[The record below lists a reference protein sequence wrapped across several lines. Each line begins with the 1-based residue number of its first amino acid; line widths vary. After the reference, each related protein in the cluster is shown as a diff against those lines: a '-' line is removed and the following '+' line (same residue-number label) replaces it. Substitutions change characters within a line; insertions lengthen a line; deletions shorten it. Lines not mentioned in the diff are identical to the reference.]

1 VHKHIETRLNFGD
14 FSDALGVVSRLPVLP
29 TQKQSHPERNLTMR
43 GTRRGFKMIS
53 VVAVLAAACHSAPNS
68 ASPAA
73 AGASAAETAVSS
85 APLSSQLTTATI
97 TDPSL
102 NNMTAATLTIPA
114 GWKMQGIMLLSP
126 CNTPPFPAY
135 RAYSPDG
142 LTQMRAEPVFGW
154 HWAPNVRNLPNAGCA
169 PLSGVM
175 TAAQFLDY
183 YISTLK
189 GGVHVVGP
197 MTVPPKYQ
205 QWASGLAAQFNQIS
219 SGQVQSLQANHTA
232 DTAALRVQVINGSF
246 VVEERLRAAVECGVN
261 NNPGVMNGGNCWARL
276 DVLTAPQGKLD
287 ALVQLVDSN
296 NLPHGVVD
304 PQWGQAFLARQQR
317 QGDAMLAQLAAQA
330 KAESNMIYQQFQQ
343 NMARSQAEHQAF
355 MQQQESQFQSAM
367 SNANASMNAQTT
379 AASDWV
385 DYALDQQTVVGA
397 GGTAKVSSAYSQTWS
412 NGQGQW
418 YQTNNPN
425 SNPNGVF
432 SGNWTQDTK
441 VHGNGQSY

>member
-1 VHKHIETRLNFGD
+1 MRH
-14 FSDALGVVSRLPVLP
+14 VL
-29 TQKQSHPERNLTMR
+29 TI
-43 GTRRGFKMIS
+43 FAI
-53 VVAVLAAACHSAPNS
+53 AFLAAGCRS
-68 ASPAA
+68 ASTAASSGSAA
-73 AGASAAETAVSS
+73 ATGEEGSTPSSVSPASSSVSAA
-85 APLSSQLTTATI
+85 PLGSQLTTATI
-97 TDPSL
+97 TDPTL

-154 HWAPNVRNLPNAGCA
+154 LWRPNLRNMPTTGCA

-175 TAAQFLDY
+175 TAAQFLQY
-183 YISTLK
+183 YVSTIT
-189 GGVHVVGP
+189 GGVHVVGTMP
-197 MTVPPKYQ
+197 VPAQYQ
-205 QWASGLAAQFNQIS
+205 QWASGLAAQFNQIGK
-219 SGQVQSLQANHTA
+219 GQMPSLQANHTA
-232 DTAALRVQVINGSF
+232 DTGAMRVEVMNGSF
-246 VVEERLRAAVECGVN
+246 VVEERLRAAVECAVSTGS
-261 NNPGVMNGGNCWARL
+261 GVMAGGTCWSRV

-304 PQWGQAFLARQQR
+304 PQWGQAFMARQQQ
-317 QGDAMLAQLAAQA
+317 QGNAMLARLAAQE

-343 NMARSQAEHQAF
+343 IMAASQAEHQAF

-385 DYALDQQTVVGA
+385 DYALDQQTVA
-397 GGTAKVSSAYSQTWS
+397 GSGGLAKVSSAYSQTWS

-425 SNPNGVF
+425 ANPNGIF

>member
-1 VHKHIETRLNFGD
+1 MLA
-14 FSDALGVVSRLPVLP
+14 S
-29 TQKQSHPERNLTMR
+29 
-43 GTRRGFKMIS
+43 RRGFKMIS
-53 VVAVLAAACHSAPNS
+53 VVAVFAAACHSSPNS

-73 AGASAAETAVSS
+73 LGTSAAETAISS

-97 TDPSL
+97 TDPTL

-154 HWAPNVRNLPNAGCA
+154 LWRPNVHNLPKTGCA

-175 TAAQFLDY
+175 TAAQFLQY
-183 YISTLK
+183 YVGTLT
-189 GGVHVVGP
+189 GGVHAVGTMP
-197 MTVPPKYQ
+197 VSSQYQ
-205 QWASGLAAQFNQIS
+205 QWASGLAAQMNQMNNR
-219 SGQVQSLQANHTA
+219 VMPSLQANHTA
-232 DTAALRVQVINGSF
+232 DTAALRIEILNGSF

-261 NNPGVMNGGNCWARL
+261 NDAGAMSGGTCWSRV

-317 QGDAMLAQLAAQA
+317 QGDAMLAQLAAQE
-330 KAESNMIYQQFQQ
+330 KAEGNMIYQQFQQ
-343 NMARSQAEHQAF
+343 IMARSQAEHQAF

-367 SNANASMNAQTT
+367 NNANASMNAQTT

-425 SNPNGVF
+425 ANPNGVF

>member
-1 VHKHIETRLNFGD
+1 
-14 FSDALGVVSRLPVLP
+14 
-29 TQKQSHPERNLTMR
+29 MR
-43 GTRRGFKMIS
+43 GMRHVFATTIAI
-53 VVAVLAAACHSAPNS
+53 AVLAAGCHSASTAAS
-68 ASPAA
+68 AGSSAATAA
-73 AGASAAETAVSS
+73 AGSTESS
-85 APLSSQLTTATI
+85 FSSPPLGSQLTTATI
-97 TDPSL
+97 TDPTL

-142 LTQMRAEPVFGW
+142 LTQMRAEPLFGW
-154 HWAPNVRNLPNAGCA
+154 LWRPNIRNMPNTGCA

-175 TAAQFLDY
+175 SAAQFLQY
-183 YISTLK
+183 YVGTLT
-189 GGVHVVGP
+189 GGVHVVGTMP
-197 MTVPPKYQ
+197 VPAKYQ
-205 QWASGLAAQFNQIS
+205 QWASGLADQFNQMNNNVS
-219 SGQVQSLQANHTA
+219 PSLQAHHTA
-232 DTAALRVQVINGSF
+232 DTAAMRIQVMNGSF
-246 VVEERLRAAVECGVN
+246 VVEERIRTVVECAVGAST
-261 NNPGVMNGGNCWARL
+261 GIMAGGTCWSRV

-304 PQWGQAFLARQQR
+304 PQWGQAFMARQQR
-317 QGDAMLAQLAAQA
+317 QGDAMLARLAAQA
-330 KAESNMIYQQFQQ
+330 KAESDMIYQQFQQ
-343 NMARSQAEHQAF
+343 TMAASQQEHQAF
-355 MQQQESQFQSAM
+355 MQQQESQFQSSMNNA
-367 SNANASMNAQTT
+367 SNAMNARTT

-385 DYALDQQTVVGA
+385 DYALDQQTVA
-397 GGTAKVSSAYSQTWS
+397 GSGGLAKVSSAYSQTWS

-425 SNPNGVF
+425 ANPNGVL

>member
-1 VHKHIETRLNFGD
+1 MHGMR
-14 FSDALGVVSRLPVLP
+14 RVL
-29 TQKQSHPERNLTMR
+29 M
-43 GTRRGFKMIS
+43 MIS
-53 VVAVLAAACHSAPNS
+53 ATAVLAAGCHSAS
-68 ASPAA
+68 TAASSGSAA
-73 AGASAAETAVSS
+73 ATGADGASVSS
-85 APLSSQLTTATI
+85 APLGSQLTTATI
-97 TDPSL
+97 TDPTL
-102 NNMTAATLTIPA
+102 NNMNAATLTIPA

-154 HWAPNVRNLPNAGCA
+154 LWRPNIRNMPNTGCA

-175 TAAQFLDY
+175 TAAKFLEY
-183 YISTLK
+183 YVGTIT
-189 GGVHVVGP
+189 GGVHVVGTMP
-197 MTVPPKYQ
+197 VPEKYQ
-205 QWASGLAAQFNQIS
+205 QWASGLADQFNQLNS
-219 SGQVQSLQANHTA
+219 RVAPAVQANHTA
-232 DTAALRVQVINGSF
+232 DTAALRIQVMNGSF
-246 VVEERLRAAVECGVN
+246 VVEERVRTAVECSVSNDQGI
-261 NNPGVMNGGNCWARL
+261 MKGGTCWARV
-276 DVLTAPQGKLD
+276 DVLSAPQGKLD

-304 PQWGQAFLARQQR
+304 PQWGQAFLTRQQQ
-317 QGDAMLAQLAAQA
+317 QGNAMLARLAAQA
-330 KAESNMIYQQFQQ
+330 KAESDMIYRQFQQ
-343 NMARSQAEHQAF
+343 NMAASQAEHQAF
-355 MQQQESQFQSAM
+355 MQQQESSFQSSM
-367 SNANASMNAQTT
+367 NNANAAMNARTT

-385 DYALDQQTVVGA
+385 DYALDQQTVVGS

-432 SGNWTQDTK
+432 TGNWTQDTK

>member
-1 VHKHIETRLNFGD
+1 MHGMRRL
-14 FSDALGVVSRLPVLP
+14 L
-29 TQKQSHPERNLTMR
+29 M
-43 GTRRGFKMIS
+43 MIS
-53 VVAVLAAACHSAPNS
+53 ATAVLATGCHSAS
-68 ASPAA
+68 TAASSGS
-73 AGASAAETAVSS
+73 AGATGADGASVSS
-85 APLSSQLTTATI
+85 APLGSQLTTATI
-97 TDPSL
+97 TDPTL
-102 NNMTAATLTIPA
+102 NNMNAATLTIPA

-154 HWAPNVRNLPNAGCA
+154 LWRPNIRNMPNAGCA

-175 TAAQFLDY
+175 SAAKFLEY
-183 YISTLK
+183 YVGTIT
-189 GGVHVVGP
+189 GGVHVVGTMP
-197 MTVPPKYQ
+197 VPAKYQ
-205 QWASGLAAQFNQIS
+205 QWASGLADQFNQLNS
-219 SGQVQSLQANHTA
+219 RVAPSVQANHTA
-232 DTAALRVQVINGSF
+232 DTAALRIQVMNGSF
-246 VVEERLRAAVECGVN
+246 VVEERVRTAVECAVSNDQGI
-261 NNPGVMNGGNCWARL
+261 MKGGTCWARV
-276 DVLTAPQGKLD
+276 DVLSAPQGKLD

-304 PQWGQAFLARQQR
+304 PQWGQAFLSRQQQ
-317 QGDAMLAQLAAQA
+317 QGNAMLKQLAAQA
-330 KAESNMIYQQFQQ
+330 KAESDMIYQQFQQ
-343 NMARSQAEHQAF
+343 NMAASQAEHQAF
-355 MQQQESQFQSAM
+355 MQQQESSFQSSM
-367 SNANASMNAQTT
+367 NNANAAMNARTT

-385 DYALDQQTVVGA
+385 DYALDQQTVTGS
-397 GGTAKVSSAYSQTWS
+397 GGTVKVSSTYSQTWS

>member
-1 VHKHIETRLNFGD
+1 MHG
-14 FSDALGVVSRLPVLP
+14 
-29 TQKQSHPERNLTMR
+29 MR
-43 GTRRGFKMIS
+43 RFLMMIS
-53 VVAVLAAACHSAPNS
+53 ATAVLAAGCHSAS
-68 ASPAA
+68 TAASSGSAA
-73 AGASAAETAVSS
+73 ATGADGASVSS
-85 APLSSQLTTATI
+85 APLGSQLTTATI
-97 TDPSL
+97 TDPTL
-102 NNMTAATLTIPA
+102 NNMNAATLTIPA

-154 HWAPNVRNLPNAGCA
+154 LWRPNIRNMPNTGCA

-175 TAAQFLDY
+175 SAAKFLEY
-183 YISTLK
+183 YVGTIT
-189 GGVHVVGP
+189 GGVHVVGTMP
-197 MTVPPKYQ
+197 VPAKYQ
-205 QWASGLAAQFNQIS
+205 QWASGLADQFNQLNS
-219 SGQVQSLQANHTA
+219 RVAPSVQANHTA
-232 DTAALRVQVINGSF
+232 DTAALRIQVKNGSF
-246 VVEERLRAAVECGVN
+246 VVEERVRTAVECAVSNDQGI
-261 NNPGVMNGGNCWARL
+261 MKGGTCWARV
-276 DVLTAPQGKLD
+276 DVLSAPQGKLD

-304 PQWGQAFLARQQR
+304 PQWGQAFLSRQQQ
-317 QGDAMLAQLAAQA
+317 QGNAMLKQLAAQA
-330 KAESNMIYQQFQQ
+330 KAESDMIYQQFQQ
-343 NMARSQAEHQAF
+343 NMAASQAEHQAF
-355 MQQQESQFQSAM
+355 MQQQESSFQSSM
-367 SNANASMNAQTT
+367 NNANASMNARTT

-385 DYALDQQTVVGA
+385 DYALDQQTVVGS

>member
-1 VHKHIETRLNFGD
+1 MREMGQV
-14 FSDALGVVSRLPVLP
+14 
-29 TQKQSHPERNLTMR
+29 LTM
-43 GTRRGFKMIS
+43 IS
-53 VVAVLAAACHSAPNS
+53 AIAILSAGCHSTITA
-68 ASPAA
+68 ASPDPAA
-73 AGASAAETAVSS
+73 SNGAQAKGVSYVG
-85 APLSSQLTTATI
+85 APLGSQLTTATI
-97 TDPSL
+97 ADPSL
-102 NNMTAATLTIPA
+102 NNMPAATLTIPA

-175 TAAQFLDY
+175 SAAQFLQY
-183 YISTLK
+183 YIGTLK

-197 MTVPPKYQ
+197 MAVPPKYQ

-219 SGQVQSLQANHTA
+219 SGQVPSLQSNHTA
-232 DTAALRVQVINGSF
+232 DTAALRVEVINGSF
-246 VVEERLRAAVECGVN
+246 VMEERMRAVVECGVN
-261 NNPGVMNGGNCWARL
+261 NNPGVMNGGGCWARL

-304 PQWGQAFLARQQR
+304 PQWGQAFMQRQQR
-317 QGDAMLAQLAAQA
+317 QGDAMLAKLAAQA
-330 KAESNMIYQQFQQ
+330 KAESDMIYQQFQQ

-367 SNANASMNAQTT
+367 KNANDSMNARTT

-385 DYALDQQTVVGA
+385 DYALDQQTVTGS
-397 GGTAKVSSAYSQTWS
+397 GGTVKVSSAYSQTWS

-425 SNPNGVF
+425 TNPNGVF
-432 SGNWTQDTK
+432 SGNWTQDAK
-441 VHGNGQSY
+441 VHGNGQAY

>member
-1 VHKHIETRLNFGD
+1 
-14 FSDALGVVSRLPVLP
+14 
-29 TQKQSHPERNLTMR
+29 
-43 GTRRGFKMIS
+43 MIS
-53 VVAVLAAACHSAPNS
+53 AIAVLAGGCHSAS
-68 ASPAA
+68 TAASPDPAA
-73 AGASAAETAVSS
+73 PSGAQVKAATYVGAS
-85 APLSSQLTTATI
+85 LSSQLTTATI
-97 TDPSL
+97 ADPSL
-102 NNMTAATLTIPA
+102 NNMNAATLTIPA

-154 HWAPNVRNLPNAGCA
+154 VWRPNIRNMPKTGCA

-175 TAAQFLDY
+175 PAAQFLDY
-183 YISTLK
+183 YVGTLT
-189 GGVHVVGP
+189 GGVHVVGTMP
-197 MTVPPKYQ
+197 VPAQYQ

-219 SGQVQSLQANHTA
+219 SGQMPSLQANHTA
-232 DTAALRVQVINGSF
+232 DTAALRIQVTNGSF

-261 NNPGVMNGGNCWARL
+261 NNPGVMNGGSCWARL

-317 QGDAMLAQLAAQA
+317 QGDAMLARLAAQE
-330 KAESNMIYQQFQQ
+330 KAESDMIYQQFQQ
-343 NMARSQAEHQAF
+343 NMARSQVEHQAF
-355 MQQQESQFQSAM
+355 MQQQESQFNSAM

-425 SNPNGVF
+425 ANPNGVF
-432 SGNWTQDTK
+432 NGNWTQDTK
-441 VHGNGQSY
+441 VHGNGQPY

>member
-1 VHKHIETRLNFGD
+1 MHG
-14 FSDALGVVSRLPVLP
+14 
-29 TQKQSHPERNLTMR
+29 MR
-43 GTRRGFKMIS
+43 RFLMMIS
-53 VVAVLAAACHSAPNS
+53 ATAVLAAGCHSAS
-68 ASPAA
+68 TAASSGSAA
-73 AGASAAETAVSS
+73 ATGADGASVSS
-85 APLSSQLTTATI
+85 APLGSQLTTATI
-97 TDPSL
+97 TDPTL
-102 NNMTAATLTIPA
+102 NNMNAATLTIPA

-154 HWAPNVRNLPNAGCA
+154 LWRPNIRNMPNTGCA

-175 TAAQFLDY
+175 SAAKFLEY
-183 YISTLK
+183 YVGTIT
-189 GGVHVVGP
+189 GGVHVVGTMP
-197 MTVPPKYQ
+197 VPAKYQ
-205 QWASGLAAQFNQIS
+205 QWASGLADQFNQLNS
-219 SGQVQSLQANHTA
+219 RLAPSVQANHTA
-232 DTAALRVQVINGSF
+232 DTAALRIQVKNGSF
-246 VVEERLRAAVECGVN
+246 VVEERVRTAVECAVSNDQGI
-261 NNPGVMNGGNCWARL
+261 MKGGTCWARV
-276 DVLTAPQGKLD
+276 DVLSAPQGKLD

-304 PQWGQAFLARQQR
+304 PQWGQAFLSRQQQ
-317 QGDAMLAQLAAQA
+317 QGNAMLKQLAAQA
-330 KAESNMIYQQFQQ
+330 KAESDMIYQQFQQ
-343 NMARSQAEHQAF
+343 NMAASQAEHQAF
-355 MQQQESQFQSAM
+355 MQQQESSFQSSM
-367 SNANASMNAQTT
+367 NNANASMNARTT

-385 DYALDQQTVVGA
+385 DYALDQQTVVGS

>member
-1 VHKHIETRLNFGD
+1 MKK
-14 FSDALGVVSRLPVLP
+14 FSQDLLLVVMVAAL
-29 TQKQSHPERNLTMR
+29 
-43 GTRRGFKMIS
+43 
-53 VVAVLAAACHSAPNS
+53 LAGCKSS
-68 ASPAA
+68 SES
-73 AGASAAETAVSS
+73 ASAAAAANGGSGAQSGGKAGAATYIAGS
-85 APLSSQLTTATI
+85 PLSSSLTTATI

-102 NNMTAATLTIPA
+102 SNMNAATLTIPA
-114 GWKMQGIMLLSP
+114 GWKMQGIMLVSP

-154 HWAPNVRNLPNAGCA
+154 VWRPNIRNMPTTGCA

-175 TAAQFLDY
+175 TAAQFLQY
-183 YISTLK
+183 YVGTLT
-189 GGVHVVGP
+189 GGVHVVGTMP
-197 MTVPPKYQ
+197 VPSQYQ
-205 QWASGLAAQFNQIS
+205 QWASGLAAQFNQMNS
-219 SGQVQSLQANHTA
+219 RVMAALQANHTA
-232 DTAALRVQVINGSF
+232 DTAALRIEVVNGSF
-246 VVEERLRAAVECGVN
+246 VMEERIRTAVECGVSASS
-261 NNPGVMNGGNCWARL
+261 GSMAGGTCWARV
-276 DVLTAPQGKLD
+276 DVLTAPLGKLD

-296 NLPHGVVD
+296 NLPHGVVE

-317 QGDAMLAQLAAQA
+317 QGDAMLAQLAAKE

-343 NMARSQAEHQAF
+343 NMARSQARHQAF

-367 SNANASMNAQTT
+367 NNANASMNARTT

-425 SNPNGVF
+425 ANPNGVF

-441 VHGNGQSY
+441 VHGNGQPY

>member
-1 VHKHIETRLNFGD
+1 
-14 FSDALGVVSRLPVLP
+14 
-29 TQKQSHPERNLTMR
+29 MR
-43 GTRRGFKMIS
+43 GMRQVFTMIS
-53 VVAVLAAACHSAPNS
+53 AIAVLAGGCHSAS
-68 ASPAA
+68 TAASPDPAA
-73 AGASAAETAVSS
+73 PSGAQVKAATYVGAS
-85 APLSSQLTTATI
+85 LSSQLTTATI
-97 TDPSL
+97 ADPSL
-102 NNMTAATLTIPA
+102 NNMNAATLTIPA

-154 HWAPNVRNLPNAGCA
+154 VWRPNIRNMPKTGCA

-175 TAAQFLDY
+175 PAAQFLDY
-183 YISTLK
+183 YVGTLT
-189 GGVHVVGP
+189 GGVHVVGTMP
-197 MTVPPKYQ
+197 VPAQYQ

-219 SGQVQSLQANHTA
+219 SGQMPSLQANHTA
-232 DTAALRVQVINGSF
+232 DTAALRIQVTNGSF

-261 NNPGVMNGGNCWARL
+261 NNPGVMNGGSCWARL

-317 QGDAMLAQLAAQA
+317 QGDAMLARLAAQE
-330 KAESNMIYQQFQQ
+330 KAESDMIYQQFQQ
-343 NMARSQAEHQAF
+343 NMARSQVEHQAF
-355 MQQQESQFQSAM
+355 MQQQESQFNSAM

-425 SNPNGVF
+425 ANPNGVF
-432 SGNWTQDTK
+432 NGNWTQDTK
-441 VHGNGQSY
+441 VHGNGQPY

>member
-1 VHKHIETRLNFGD
+1 MRK
-14 FSDALGVVSRLPVLP
+14 VL
-29 TQKQSHPERNLTMR
+29 HV
-43 GTRRGFKMIS
+43 FAMIS
-53 VVAVLAAACHSAPNS
+53 SMTVLAAGCHSTP
-68 ASPAA
+68 
-73 AGASAAETAVSS
+73 TAVSPEPA
-85 APLSSQLTTATI
+85 APAGAQASTATYVSSVPLNTQMTAVTI

-114 GWKMQGIMLLSP
+114 GWKMQGIMLTSP

-154 HWAPNVRNLPNAGCA
+154 IWRPNVRNLPTTGCA
-169 PLSGVM
+169 PLSGVL
-175 TAAQFLDY
+175 TAAQFLEY
-183 YISTLK
+183 YVGTIK

-197 MTVPPKYQ
+197 MPVSSQYQ
-205 QWASGLAAQFNQIS
+205 QWASGLATQFNQMNS
-219 SGQVQSLQANHTA
+219 RLVAALQANHTA
-232 DTAALRVQVINGSF
+232 DTAALRVEVMNGSF
-246 VVEERLRAAVECGVN
+246 VVEERLRAAVECGVSSSA
-261 NNPGVMNGGNCWARL
+261 GTMNGGTCWARL

-304 PQWGQAFLARQQR
+304 QQWGQAFLARQQQ
-317 QGDAMLAQLAAQA
+317 QGNAMLARLAAQE

-343 NMARSQAEHQAF
+343 IMATSQAEHQAF

-385 DYALDQQTVVGA
+385 DYALDQQTVTGS

-418 YQTNNPN
+418 YQTDNPN
-425 SNPNGVF
+425 TNPNGML

-441 VHGNGQSY
+441 VHGNGQP

>member
-1 VHKHIETRLNFGD
+1 
-14 FSDALGVVSRLPVLP
+14 
-29 TQKQSHPERNLTMR
+29 MR
-43 GTRRGFKMIS
+43 ATWRGLKMMS
-53 VVAVLAAACHSAPNS
+53 VVAVLASACHSASNS
-68 ASPAA
+68 ASSA
-73 AGASAAETAVSS
+73 AGGTSAAQIVSS

-97 TDPSL
+97 TDPTL

-154 HWAPNVRNLPNAGCA
+154 LWRPNVRNLPQTGCA

-175 TAAQFLDY
+175 TAAQFLQY
-183 YISTLK
+183 YVSTLL
-189 GGVHVVGP
+189 GGVHVVGTMP
-197 MTVPPKYQ
+197 VSSPYQ
-205 QWASGLAAQFNQIS
+205 QWASGLAAQMNQMNS
-219 SGQVQSLQANHTA
+219 RVMPSLQANHTG
-232 DTAALRVQVINGSF
+232 DTAAMRIEILNGSF
-246 VVEERLRAAVECGVN
+246 VVEERLRAAVECGVSN
-261 NNPGVMNGGNCWARL
+261 DPGVMNGGTCWSRV

-317 QGDAMLAQLAAQA
+317 QGDAMLAKLAAQE

-343 NMARSQAEHQAF
+343 IMARSQAEHQAF

-367 SNANASMNAQTT
+367 NNANASMNAQTT

-385 DYALDQQTVVGA
+385 DYALDQQTVVGS
-397 GGTAKVSSAYSQTWS
+397 GGMAKVSSAYSQTWS

-425 SNPNGVF
+425 ANPNGVF

-441 VHGNGQSY
+441 VHGNGQSF